1 MTTLYR
7 VVPVQLVNGNRTVD
21 THAFLDS
28 GSSST
33 LRITKLAKQLGLT
46 SLEKFRLG
54 WLNGSANFRT
64 HRVCVNIVVPAQR
77 MQEMRVSTLDK
88 LSLPRHTISEELI
101 KEEELDI
108 LPIEYV

>member
-46 SLEKFRLG
+46 CLEKFRLG

-77 MQEMRVSTLDK
+77 MQEMRVSTHK
-88 LSLPRHTISEELI
+88 LSLHRHTISEGLI
-101 KEEELDI
+101 KKEELDI